1 MVENLPFLIFLV
13 FLVLFY
19 YFCVEVF
26 VQLLLCYNNPCCGMI
41 SRVWGNHQK
50 IFDFLL
56 REEDE
61 VVKLVLF
68 LINIFLLVVAVI
80 TFLGILLA
88 SSHSESGGP
97 FLLSLLYWLSK
108 QATILSRQFCSM
120 VDWTWPKMAFESVH
134 VCVKAFII
142 LVPVWSLLV
151 FRSSSILAMFEVA
164 TIAFKAQ
171 PHIFGGCKPLD
182 LVSEA
187 ATGGV

>member
-1 MVENLPFLIFLV
+1 MECIPPLTLSGRRSLLHRSISLSHINISYLWKSMDHFLYNKDLRQERGNRSSIRFLKNYMVENLPFLIFLV

-41 SRVWGNHQK
+41 SRVWGNHQN

-97 FLLSLLYWLSK
+97 FLLSLLY
-108 QATILSRQFCSM
+108 
-120 VDWTWPKMAFESVH
+120 
-134 VCVKAFII
+134 
-142 LVPVWSLLV
+142 
-151 FRSSSILAMFEVA
+151 
-164 TIAFKAQ
+164 
-171 PHIFGGCKPLD
+171 
-182 LVSEA
+182 
-187 ATGGV
+187 